1 MDTEASNNNSPQN
14 QEDENRPLIGEV
26 DFPFEVTVACG
37 PVKWS
42 IETHASDLH
51 FSFAQVRMKLLSLV
65 NESTRWRFSHRRTS
79 RRWQLQTVCY
89 V

>member
-26 DFPFEVTVACG
+26 DFTFEVTVACG

-42 IETHASDLH
+42 IETHASDLR
-51 FSFAQVRMKLLSLV
+51 AGP
-65 NESTRWRFSHRRTS
+65 NEMTKSSQRVDPMAF
-79 RRWQLQTVCY
+79 
-89 V
+89 

>member
-51 FSFAQVRMKLLSLV
+51 AGP
-65 NESTRWRFSHRRTS
+65 NETTKSSQRVDPMAF
-79 RRWQLQTVCY
+79 
-89 V
+89 